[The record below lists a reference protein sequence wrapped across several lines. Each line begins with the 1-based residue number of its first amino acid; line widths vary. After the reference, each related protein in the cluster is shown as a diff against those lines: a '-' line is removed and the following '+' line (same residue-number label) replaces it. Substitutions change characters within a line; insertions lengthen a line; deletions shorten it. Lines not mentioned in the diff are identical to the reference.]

1 MKSIKLGRVGCNVE
15 QITMI
20 VCTIVVLLAQISEKS
35 HSNAIMMIGYL
46 MALLLA
52 FVSDQPMLMAMNL
65 FFLSDNSIL
74 DVGGISIQ
82 LVIMCIYLIRFSV
95 LRRGAVYGKTF
106 FAGLLIAAYSII
118 YVDLGVGYVL
128 QGIKLAVMI
137 IFMTEYLSEEG
148 AMTKGNYEK
157 QLSFA
162 VLGVFLSVV
171 AAICVNPAMLLSS
184 RIALSEDSNWN
195 LLGILSA
202 LLFSHS
208 FMMCFAERAH
218 GNRYILYSVF
228 MAICA
233 LISTSRT
240 ALLVAAIGAVWTLL
254 FINENGTVARKGMI
268 FLVIIIFLALLA
280 NGTIQISFVDKLVDR
295 IVNPRRGDV
304 SNGRFTL
311 WTGYIEYLKTHKKV
325 LWFGYGR
332 TLIEGITT
340 TTSTMSNMAHNM
352 FIEQLT
358 MYGIAGTL
366 IVVALYIS
374 SIKRIAHTVCG
385 RIAHMEKKYII
396 GILLVFV
403 AGMFSHIIT
412 SVLVTTELYLGL
424 MQYLTLNMKENK
436 ESA

>member
-52 FVSDQPMLMAMNL
+52 FVSDQSMLMAMNL

-148 AMTKGNYEK
+148 AMTKSNYEK

-254 FINENGTVARKGMI
+254 FVNENGAVARKGI
-268 FLVIIIFLALLA
+268 AFLGAILILTLIA
-280 NGTIQISFVDKLVDR
+280 NGTIRVSFVDKLVDR

-311 WTGYIEYLKTHKKV
+311 WAGYINYLKQHKNV
-325 LWFGYGR
+325 LWFGYGK

-340 TTSTMSNMAHNM
+340 TTSSLSNVAHNM
-352 FIEQLT
+352 FIEQIT
-358 MYGIAGTL
+358 MYGIVGTC
-366 IVVALYIS
+366 IVGNLYLS
-374 SIKRIAHTVCG
+374 SISRIIRMSSNSRTTF
-385 RIAHMEKKYII
+385 KKKFVLN
-396 GILLVFV
+396 ILLVFV
-403 AGMFSHIIT
+403 AGMFSHVVT

-424 MQYLTLNMKENK
+424 MQYIALNIKEQK
-436 ESA
+436 AE